1 MPFLDFDRVNTLL
14 AAQITRDAAALV
26 AMLEVQ
32 TTELKEIRDILQAGG
47 GGGGTNLQPVV
58 DELAGIKNR
67 LNQIK
72 NKIDENGQTLD
83 TKQTNINDTLEDIE
97 QVLKDFPGPPSP

>member
-32 TTELKEIRDILQAGG
+32 TTELKEIRDILGRWWWRGHKPA
-47 GGGGTNLQPVV
+47 T
-58 DELAGIKNR
+58 R
-67 LNQIK
+67 
-72 NKIDENGQTLD
+72 
-83 TKQTNINDTLEDIE
+83 
-97 QVLKDFPGPPSP
+97 SR

>member
-32 TTELKEIRDILQAGG
+32 TTELKEIRDILQTGSGEAH
-47 GGGGTNLQPVV
+47 
-58 DELAGIKNR
+58 K
-67 LNQIK
+67 
-72 NKIDENGQTLD
+72 
-83 TKQTNINDTLEDIE
+83 
-97 QVLKDFPGPPSP
+97 PSTRSR

>member
-14 AAQITRDAAALV
+14 AAQITRDAAAFV

-47 GGGGTNLQPVV
+47 WRGYKSATRSG
-58 DELAGIKNR
+58 
-67 LNQIK
+67 
-72 NKIDENGQTLD
+72 
-83 TKQTNINDTLEDIE
+83 
-97 QVLKDFPGPPSP
+97 

>member
-32 TTELKEIRDILQAGG
+32 TTELKEIRDILAAG